1 MVVEFEWD
9 NVVIGT
15 SVAAIEY
22 AFETD
27 SHILFNTEPYFF
39 EFEKPIKGEIQKDK
53 WQSLASK
60 VSIRGLNPF
69 GNKITSI
76 RVNDKFLEVICG
88 TKKYKVFY
96 KKIMFFDDENI
107 EGFPFEKLK
116 WSKYNVYDWFIVRSG
131 ANHSYDFLER
141 KDDFVKKVHFFNK
154 INLPRYKDC
163 VSHSIIKKKDIEDFN
178 FSSTMT
184 RMKTINIMDEAG
196 IKGTKHT
203 RTYRYPIK
211 LEFVKREVS
220 KIKEEIF
227 KESSN
232 YTLDTRRLKD
242 SK

>member
-1 MVVEFEWD
+1 MVISFEWD

-15 SVAAIEY
+15 SISAMNH
-22 AFETD
+22 AFKAD
-27 SHILFNTEPYFF
+27 SHILFNREPYFF
-39 EFEKPIKGEIQKDK
+39 EFSESCDSNIEKEN
-53 WQSLASK
+53 WQRLASD
-60 VSIRGLNPF
+60 VALRGLNPF
-69 GNKITSI
+69 GNKVTSI
-76 RVNDKFLEVICG
+76 RINDEFLEVICG

-116 WSKYNVYDWFIVRSG
+116 WNKYNVYDWFIVRSG
-131 ANHSYDFLER
+131 ANHLYNFLEG
-141 KDDFVKKVHFFNK
+141 KDNFVKKIYFFNK
-154 INLPRYKDC
+154 INLPKYKDC

-178 FSSTMT
+178 FSSTMI

-196 IKGTKHT
+196 IKGTQHT

-211 LEFVKREVS
+211 LEFVHREVS

-227 KESSN
+227 KESGN
-232 YTLDTRRLKD
+232 YTLDTRKLKD